1 MSYQKVVSSIV
12 LISLLFLSF
21 VSSALA
27 QEATGQE
34 LTNTYTDSEVGF
46 SISYPEGW
54 VEGELEGA
62 LAWFYNEDT
71 SSELIVM
78 MEEIP
83 EGFTAKQYAEA
94 VGNWLKDNLPE
105 YSEESLTEYKLA
117 GTPGML
123 RVYSFTFKGENNN
136 IPVKT
141 IEAYTVKDN
150 YGIAVLCDTVLDSFQ
165 NMEATFRK
173 IIASFKFLE

>member
-1 MSYQKVVSSIV
+1 MSYKKVLVGMMLVFLV
-12 LISLLFLSF
+12 LLSA
-21 VSSALA
+21 VPAMA
-27 QEATGQE
+27 QEAESQE
-34 LTNTYTDSEVGF
+34 LKNTYTDTEVGF

-54 VEGELEGA
+54 TEGNLEGA
-62 LAWFYNEDT
+62 LAWFYDEES

-83 EGFTAKQYAEA
+83 EGFTAKQYAEE
-94 VGNWLKDNLPE
+94 VGKWLKDNLPDYAE
-105 YSEESLTEYKLA
+105 DSITEYTLA

-123 RVYSFTFKGENNN
+123 RVYSFTFKGENVS

-150 YGIAVLCDTVLDSFQ
+150 YGIAVLCDTVSESFQ
-165 NMEATFRK
+165 DMEATFRK

>member
-1 MSYQKVVSSIV
+1 MIYKKTLVSLV
-12 LISLLFLSF
+12 LIFSFLFSA
-21 VSSALA
+21 VSVMA
-27 QEATGQE
+27 QESASQE
-34 LTNTYTDSEVGF
+34 LKNTYTDSEVGF

-54 VEGELEGA
+54 IEGELEGA
-62 LAWFYNEDT
+62 LAWFYDEET

-94 VGNWLKDNLPE
+94 VGKWLKDNLPDYVENSIVE
-105 YSEESLTEYKLA
+105 YNLA
-117 GTPGML
+117 GSPGML
-123 RVYSFTFKGENNN
+123 RVYSFTFKGQNIS

-141 IEAYTVKDN
+141 MEAYTVKDN
-150 YGIAVLCDTVLDSFQ
+150 YGVAVLCDTISESFQ
-165 NMEATFRK
+165 DMEATFRQ

>member
-1 MSYQKVVSSIV
+1 MIYKKGLVGLMLIFMILFSVVPAI
-12 LISLLFLSF
+12 
-21 VSSALA
+21 A
-27 QEATGQE
+27 QE
-34 LTNTYTDSEVGF
+34 LKNTYTDSEVGF

-62 LAWFYNEDT
+62 LAWFYDEET

-83 EGFTAKQYAEA
+83 EGATAEQYAKM
-94 VGNWLKDNLPE
+94 VGDWLKDNLPDYVEDSIVE
-105 YSEESLTEYKLA
+105 YTLA
-117 GTPGML
+117 GSPGML
-123 RVYSFTFKGENNN
+123 RVYSFTFKGQNIN

-150 YGIAVLCDTVLDSFQ
+150 YGIAVLCDTVSESFQ
-165 NMEATFRK
+165 DMEATFRQ
-173 IIASFKFLE
+173 IIESFKFLE